1 MASIGGK
8 NWERKED
15 SDQLRQK
22 KEAEADAKCDDML
35 NKAKKEIEAEK
46 AKALKEIKSVAVN
59 LSIEAASK
67 IIQKNL
73 DSEDNKKIAEETV
86 RSIN

>member
-1 MASIGGK
+1 MT
-8 NWERKED
+8 
-15 SDQLRQK
+15 
-22 KEAEADAKCDDML
+22 
-35 NKAKKEIEAEK
+35 KEIEAEK